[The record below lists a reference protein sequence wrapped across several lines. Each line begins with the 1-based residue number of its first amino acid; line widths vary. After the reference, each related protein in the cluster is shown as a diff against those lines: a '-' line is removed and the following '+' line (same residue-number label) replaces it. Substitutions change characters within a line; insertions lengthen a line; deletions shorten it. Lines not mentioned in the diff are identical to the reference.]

1 MLKINNNIFIV
12 VKYATLTILEILIRM
27 KNLIYI
33 YKLKLNINLKNN
45 NYNII

>member
-12 VKYATLTILEILIRM
+12 VKYATLNILEMLIRT
-27 KNLIYI
+27 KNLTYI